1 MYPAPNLHGLSNHRG
16 CGAAC
21 RWEFT
26 CSATLLI
33 IAMLGFRF
41 MLNPSGRRQ
50 SRFTSTLVNNYV
62 EPPDMDY
69 YKRFLVRVSLL
80 SGSRFYCLEGREMAV
95 LKSTHLST
103 RRRAE
108 EEWLPI
114 FKGWFFFFNMFTFYF
129 LHLILL
135 TRGPPSR
142 PLPCS
147 EPHGLCY

>member
-1 MYPAPNLHGLSNHRG
+1 
-16 CGAAC
+16 
-21 RWEFT
+21 
-26 CSATLLI
+26 
-33 IAMLGFRF
+33 
-41 MLNPSGRRQ
+41 
-50 SRFTSTLVNNYV
+50 
-62 EPPDMDY
+62 MDY

-95 LKSTHLST
+95 LKSTHLSA

-135 TRGPPSR
+135 TRGPPKQAPS
-142 PLPCS
+142 L
-147 EPHGLCY
+147 L